1 MIDGKQIQDVNV
13 EEILKG
19 LEADESELG
28 DAVQEIEAKIPDA
41 ASDENQLA
49 DKAFVASSVDA
60 VASSVT
66 ALAAKVPNAT
76 LPTSAGSYK
85 LVVSVSEDVVTY
97 TWEALA

>member
-41 ASDENQLA
+41 ASEENQLA
-49 DKAFVASSVDA
+49 DKAFVASSVA
-60 VASSVT
+60 
-66 ALAAKVPNAT
+66 ALAAKVPDAT

-85 LVVSVSEDVVTY
+85 LVVSVSGDVVTY